1 MTKALPLVAY
11 TDLASQ
17 VEALERDGYVYYP
30 SAINA
35 DEVAKLKATM
45 DRLEAIDENF
55 DRHDEPQN
63 SRGFLNKIINNS
75 FNRDPI
81 FMQYLDKPPM
91 IDVLEQVHGA
101 DCHLIGMQSW
111 LTGPG
116 RPNQRL
122 HTDWLPIT
130 LPEDIATDP
139 RVRIPIFITTVHY
152 YLNDMYQELGP
163 TNFVTGSHRAGRSPN
178 DENEWQGGQE
188 MSILCSA
195 GDVVV
200 FRSEV
205 WHRGTANTSDEV
217 RYLLQVHYAQRMIT
231 QKFPPYLN
239 RFQFDESVL
248 AQSTPRQRRLLGD
261 HKGGAYD

>member
-30 SAINA
+30 STINA

-63 SRGFLNKIINNS
+63 SGGFLNKIINNS

-101 DCHLIGMQSW
+101 DCHLIGMQS
-111 LTGPG
+111 G
-116 RPNQRL
+116 
-122 HTDWLPIT
+122 
-130 LPEDIATDP
+130 
-139 RVRIPIFITTVHY
+139 
-152 YLNDMYQELGP
+152 
-163 TNFVTGSHRAGRSPN
+163 
-178 DENEWQGGQE
+178 
-188 MSILCSA
+188 
-195 GDVVV
+195 
-200 FRSEV
+200 
-205 WHRGTANTSDEV
+205 
-217 RYLLQVHYAQRMIT
+217 
-231 QKFPPYLN
+231 
-239 RFQFDESVL
+239 
-248 AQSTPRQRRLLGD
+248 
-261 HKGGAYD
+261 